1 MTPPEY
7 DLLVI
12 GSGPAG
18 QRAAIQAAKLR
29 KRVALVER
37 RRHLGGVSVNT
48 GTIPSKTIREAVL
61 YLTGLSQRGIYGQD
75 YRLKEEI
82 RIEDLALRTRQVV
95 ERERSVIRDQ
105 LLRNHVA
112 IVEGHARFAGPTE
125 VVISD
130 DSGAERRVRAD
141 KVIVATG
148 SEPAHPPDVAFDGR
162 TVLDSDDIV
171 LRLEKIPSTLVVVGA
186 GVIGVEFASMFAALG
201 TKVTIVDGRPDMLDF
216 CDREIVEAL
225 RFHLRDLGVT
235 FRSGEVVT
243 AVEQRN
249 GETLTTLKSGKQIAA
264 EAVFYSAGRQGATG
278 DLGLENAGLEAD
290 ARGRIAVGPSYRTA
304 TEGVYAAGDVIGFPS
319 LASTSAEQGRLAS
332 ADACDVEVHP
342 VGELPFGVY
351 SIPEIGF
358 VGKTEL
364 DLTEA
369 VVPYEVGVSYYR
381 ELARGQ
387 ILGDTHG
394 LVKLLVSPE
403 SRKLLGVHALG
414 MHATEVVHI
423 GQAVMALGG
432 TIDFL
437 VDTVFN
443 YPTLAEAYKVAAL
456 DAVNKL
462 RAVGSLSQRST
473 RGSPRSRSSPGPGVP
488 RKRGHR
494 LRIEYRGKRC
504 NPRWRRKRCT
514 PVLQSYRGARKDV
527 SAQRWRSYSSLS
539 CRRSSRP
546 ARTRPSTRSRSR
558 RRLSSRRSTRRSP
571 RSRGTSG
578 TRS

>member
-1 MTPPEY
+1 MTDSAASMADGY

-48 GTIPSKTIREAVL
+48 GTIPSKTIREAVM
-61 YLTGLSQRGIYGQD
+61 YLTGLSQRGVYGQD
-75 YRLKEEI
+75 YRLKDEI
-82 RIEDLALRTRQVV
+82 SIEDLALRTRQVV
-95 ERERSVIRDQ
+95 EQERHVIRDQ
-105 LLRNHVA
+105 LLRNHVTLLDGSA
-112 IVEGHARFAGPTE
+112 SFVEPNE
-125 VVISD
+125 VSVVD
-130 DSGAERRVRAD
+130 KQGTTRRVAAD
-141 KVIVATG
+141 KVIIASG
-148 SEPAHPPDVAFDGR
+148 SEPAHPPDIAFDGR
-162 TVLDSDDIV
+162 TILDSDDIV
-171 LRLEKIPSTLVVVGA
+171 LRMERIPYTLVVVGA
-186 GVIGVEFASMFAALG
+186 GVIGIEFASMFAAVG
-201 TKVTIVDGRPDMLDF
+201 TKVTIVDGRPEMLDF

-235 FRSGEVVT
+235 FRFGEVVT
-243 AVEQRN
+243 RVEPKN

-278 DLGLENAGLEAD
+278 DLELENAGLDAD
-290 ARGRIAVGPSYRTA
+290 TRGRIEVGPHYRTS
-304 TEGVYAAGDVIGFPS
+304 TDGVYAVGDVIGFPS

-332 ADACDVEVHP
+332 ADACGVEAKP
-342 VGELPFGVY
+342 VGDLPFGVY

-364 DLTEA
+364 ELTEA

-387 ILGDTHG
+387 ILGDSHG
-394 LVKLLVSPE
+394 MVKLLVSPE
-403 SRKLLGVHALG
+403 DRKLLGVHALG

-423 GQAVMALGG
+423 GQAVMGLGG

-437 VDTVFN
+437 VETVFN

-462 RAVGSLSQRST
+462 RAVGSLSR
-473 RGSPRSRSSPGPGVP
+473 
-488 RKRGHR
+488 
-494 LRIEYRGKRC
+494 
-504 NPRWRRKRCT
+504 
-514 PVLQSYRGARKDV
+514 
-527 SAQRWRSYSSLS
+527 
-539 CRRSSRP
+539 
-546 ARTRPSTRSRSR
+546 
-558 RRLSSRRSTRRSP
+558 
-571 RSRGTSG
+571 
-578 TRS
+578 